1 MGDPRGDRWRSEAE
15 RADNEARNEEA
26 GALSAGRLGA
36 PERARSGLP
45 GCRIL
50 GLVAVVALAVA
61 TLTPA
66 VERLAV
72 GYAEPAGIEPA
83 EAIVVLG
90 GAFTPDGWLDA
101 VSLHR
106 LVEGMRL
113 YRQGLAPL
121 LVLSGSTPKVG
132 PSEPE
137 VRARLARDLGMPPAA
152 ILTVVGANTTYEESV
167 LVAAAL
173 RPRGLRSILLVTGP
187 LHLVR
192 ARAVFERAGFTV
204 HPAPAIEIPLDA
216 KNPPGRIGVARML
229 VQEIVGRAYYRLR
242 GYL

>member
-1 MGDPRGDRWRSEAE
+1 MAIPEAGG
-15 RADNEARNEEA
+15 ANNGARKEDA
-26 GALSAGRLGA
+26 GALTAGRLGA
-36 PERARSGLP
+36 PERARSGVP

-50 GLVAVVALAVA
+50 GVVAVAVLAVA
-61 TLTPA
+61 TLTPT
-66 VERLAV
+66 VGRFAV

-90 GAFTPDGWLDA
+90 GSFTPDGWLDPA
-101 VSLHR
+101 SLHR

-137 VRARLARDLGMPPAA
+137 VRARLARDLGIPPAA

-173 RPRGLRSILLVTGP
+173 LPRGLRSILLVSGP

-204 HPAPAIEIPLDA
+204 HSAPAVEIPLGA
-216 KNPPGRIGVARML
+216 KDPPGRVAVARML
-229 VQEIVGRAYYRLR
+229 LQEIVGRTYYRLR

>member
-1 MGDPRGDRWRSEAE
+1 
-15 RADNEARNEEA
+15 
-26 GALSAGRLGA
+26 LTAGRLGA
-36 PERARSGLP
+36 PRRARSGLR

-50 GLVAVVALAVA
+50 GVVAVVALAVA

-72 GYAEPAGIEPA
+72 GYAERATIEPA

-90 GAFTPDGWLDA
+90 GGFTRDGWLDA
-101 VSLHR
+101 ASLHR

-137 VRARLARDLGMPPAA
+137 IRARLGRDLGIPPTA

-167 LVAAAL
+167 RIGAAL
-173 RPRGLRSILLVTGP
+173 QPRGLRTILLVTEP

-204 HPAPAIEIPLDA
+204 HPAPAVEIPLDA
-216 KNPPGRIGVARML
+216 ENPPGRVAVARML
-229 VQEIVGRAYYRLR
+229 AQEIVGWAYYRVR
-242 GYL
+242 GYM